1 MRLVGRNKAF
11 QAQVRKSV
19 SGIPDD
25 IAGNATTRY
34 AWVVLFRPTADGF
47 IRLKVKNRL
56 TFIFHFLSFIMIQKK
71 RLIIAMTGA
80 TGAIYGVRMLQIL
93 QTQEQWET
101 HLVISDAGVVNLKH
115 EMDMKRAELFKLADV
130 THGINDI
137 AASISS
143 GGFKTEG
150 MIIAPCS
157 MKTLAAVAH
166 GFGDNL
172 ISRSADVVL
181 KERRRLVVMPRET
194 PLNLVHIRN
203 MASVTEMGGIMFP
216 PMPAFYS
223 KTDSLTAMVNETVG
237 RVLDM
242 FGVNVEGLYTPWEG
256 L

>member
-1 MRLVGRNKAF
+1 MNM
-11 QAQVRKSV
+11 
-19 SGIPDD
+19 
-25 IAGNATTRY
+25 N
-34 AWVVLFRPTADGF
+34 
-47 IRLKVKNRL
+47 
-56 TFIFHFLSFIMIQKK
+56 KK

-80 TGAIYGVRMLQIL
+80 TGAVYGVRMLQVL
-93 QTQEQWET
+93 QQQDDWET
-101 HLVISDAGVVNLKH
+101 HLVISSAGLVNLKH
-115 EMDMKRAELFKLADV
+115 ELDMGRSELYDLADV
-130 THGINDI
+130 RHGIDDI
-137 AASISS
+137 AASIAS

-150 MIIAPCS
+150 MVIAPCS

-172 ISRSADVVL
+172 ISRGADVVL

-203 MASVTEMGGIMFP
+203 MAGVTEMGGIIFP

-223 KTDSLTAMVNETVG
+223 KTDSMAAMVDETVG

-242 FGVNVEGLYTPWEG
+242 FGVNVEGLYEPWQG

>member
-1 MRLVGRNKAF
+1 M
-11 QAQVRKSV
+11 
-19 SGIPDD
+19 
-25 IAGNATTRY
+25 T
-34 AWVVLFRPTADGF
+34 
-47 IRLKVKNRL
+47 
-56 TFIFHFLSFIMIQKK
+56 QKK

-80 TGAIYGVRMLQIL
+80 TGAIYGVRMLQVL
-93 QTQEQWET
+93 KPQDEWET
-101 HLVISDAGVVNLKH
+101 HLVISDAGTVNLKH
-115 EMDMKRAELFKLADV
+115 ELDMKRSDLYRLADV
-130 THGINDI
+130 THGIDDI

-172 ISRSADVVL
+172 ISRAADVVL

-194 PLNLVHIRN
+194 PLNLIHIRN
-203 MASVTEMGGIMFP
+203 MATVTEMGGIIFP
-216 PMPAFYS
+216 PMPAFYNKS
-223 KTDSLTAMVNETVG
+223 DSLSAMVDESVG

-242 FGVNVEGLYTPWEG
+242 FGVNVEGLYTPWQG